1 MRSPAGDDP
10 TNAGPLSNGCAVNL
24 NPRLML
30 WVGLHGVTSVLSID
44 GEPSVAAST
53 RGEVMSKQSK
63 ETGDMFRPSKKPMTE
78 YEAEQLEQIP
88 VIPSCIRR
96 ERRSLRSGQV

>member
-1 MRSPAGDDP
+1 MQA
-10 TNAGPLSNGCAVNL
+10 PLRYGCAVNL

-78 YEAEQLEQIP
+78 YEAEQLAARKNLE
-88 VIPSCIRR
+88 RLRAERLAR
-96 ERRSLRSGQV
+96 EAIKKDE